1 MSPAAPGGRGEREGG
16 EEGHEETQQ
25 ERRRLPRRLPG
36 KVDTRHPSQAL
47 KLSNTEVNDTL

>member
-1 MSPAAPGGRGEREGG
+1 MLPAAPGGRGERKGG

-25 ERRRLPRRLPG
+25 ERRRLPRCLPG

-47 KLSNTEVNDTL
+47 KLSNAEVNDTL